1 MTEVIGVKFKNRG
14 KEYYFDPN
22 GITVRAGDPVIV
34 ETSRGL
40 ELADCSK
47 GNHEVPEGNVVQP
60 LRSLV
65 RLATKDDLRV
75 AEINKAREKRPLR
88 SARRKSRSMGW
99 T

>member
-22 GITVRAGDPVIV
+22 GITVHAGDPVIV

-47 GNHEVPEGNVVQP
+47 GNHEVPESNVVQP

-75 AEINKAREKRPLR
+75 AEINKAREKE
-88 SARRKSRSMGW
+88 AFAICQKKIA
-99 T
+99 